1 MILHRALGLALL
13 LAADADAAERLV
25 VLHSVGQHEVLIN
38 PAQVTSMRP
47 KLDDDDPN
55 KLFTKEVQCMIN
67 LTDGRYVTVVETCD
81 TARGLIDPQHQQ

>member
-47 KLDDDDPN
+47 KLGALGARQIGA
-55 KLFTKEVQCMIN
+55 LFAVS
-67 LTDGRYVTVVETCD
+67 DGGRD
-81 TARGLIDPQHQQ
+81 LRHGARPDRSAGR